1 MFGVTMSIFNAFRSR
16 EMCKPPWV
24 THDYNYFIYDL
35 DWFDGF
41 FIGVKLKCSFQ
52 IPEIWFQLFYYQNGI
67 KDKICWCTN
76 HVSRSSDSQLIAII
90 FRFNA
95 IILFHSIRFD
105 FIILSQW
112 YERVHSHKKCTC
124 PFIKIDE
131 AYRQCVYRI
140 LSLIHVYDV

>member
-1 MFGVTMSIFNAFRSR
+1 MDKCDNDDNNHILLLSCGSVYLISKLKWIWSFPFKQHNRSLFVCWFFFSLLDRSMFGVTMSIFNAFRSR
-16 EMCKPPWV
+16 KMCKPPWV

-76 HVSRSSDSQLIAII
+76 HVSRSSDSQ
-90 FRFNA
+90 N
-95 IILFHSIRFD
+95 
-105 FIILSQW
+105 
-112 YERVHSHKKCTC
+112 
-124 PFIKIDE
+124 
-131 AYRQCVYRI
+131 
-140 LSLIHVYDV
+140 